1 MEHAK
6 QRKQIRRATEMKS
19 TPSIALILL
28 LSATVFAQQSDPPMK
43 MASVE
48 RPVTIMA
55 GLGSLHH
62 PVSTSKP
69 EAQRFFDQGL
79 SLVFAF
85 NHDEAVRSFKR
96 AAEIDPQMVRGW
108 WGVAL
113 ALGPN
118 INQEVDLAHEEA
130 AYDAA
135 QKARALAKNKPEGER
150 AYIEA
155 LAKRY
160 SLDPKSDLKKLAV
173 TYKNAMGELSRK
185 YPDDLD
191 AATLYAESMMD
202 LRPWQLWNADGKPA
216 EGTEEIV
223 AVLEWVLKRNPN
235 HPGAIH
241 YYIHTVEASPNPDR
255 ALAYASR
262 LAQLM
267 PMAGHLVHMPAHIY
281 ERVGDYQSAARSNA
295 DAAAADEAYFK
306 ATGAQGFYSMYYAHN
321 LDFLAIAHSMQGRYR
336 DALDASMKLVDFT
349 RPMVKDMPMFEPIL
363 AKAILMRERFNQ
375 WDEIMKQPQP
385 DASWS
390 STLALWHWAR
400 GIAFARRGDFGNAQS
415 EQKAFLDTAKSVPAD
430 SMSSLNPTSKIFLI
444 ADDVLRARIAEAK
457 HDDKSA
463 LEFFN
468 KGVRDEDAL
477 AYDEPPQWFHPVRE
491 SLGGLLLRRGNYA
504 EAEKVFRADLERNR
518 HSGRSLFGLTESL
531 KGQKKSDEAAV
542 AQREFETVWKNAD
555 TKLSIADL

>member
-1 MEHAK
+1 
-6 QRKQIRRATEMKS
+6 MKKFFI
-19 TPSIALILL
+19 IALVLL
-28 LSATVFAQQSDPPMK
+28 GTNTITAQQSDMQMK
-43 MASVE
+43 MGPA
-48 RPVTIMA
+48 PVTIMA

-62 PVSTSKP
+62 AVSTTNP

-85 NHDEAVRSFKR
+85 NHEEAIRSFKR
-96 AAEIDPQMVRGW
+96 AAELDPQMAMAW

-118 INQEVDLAHEEA
+118 INQDVDLAREQA
-130 AYDAA
+130 ATDAA
-135 QKARALAKNKPEGER
+135 QKALALARGKPEAER

-155 LAKRY
+155 LARRY

-202 LRPWQLWNADGKPA
+202 LRPWQLWSADGKPA

-223 AVLEWVLKRNPN
+223 AVLESVLKRNPN

-241 YYIHTVEASPNPDR
+241 YYIHAVEASPNPER
-255 ALAYASR
+255 ALAYAPKLS
-262 LAQLM
+262 LLM

-281 ERVGDYQSAARSNA
+281 ERVGDYPAAARSNA

-336 DALDASMKLVDFT
+336 DGLDASIKLVDFT

-363 AKAILMRERFNQ
+363 AKSILMRERFNQ

-385 DASWS
+385 EASWS
-390 STLALWHWAR
+390 STLAIWHWAR

-415 EQKAFLDTAKSVPAD
+415 EQKAFLDAAKSVPTD
-430 SMSSLNPTSKIFLI
+430 SMSSLNPTSKILSI
-444 ADDVLRARIAEAK
+444 ADDVLSARIAEAK
-457 HDDKSA
+457 HDNKSA
-463 LEFFN
+463 LEYFN
-468 KGVRDEDAL
+468 KGVSDEDAL

-491 SLGGLLLRRGNYA
+491 SLGGFLLRSGNYA

-518 HSGRSLFGLTESL
+518 HSGRSLFGLMESL
-531 KGQKKSDEAAV
+531 KAQKKNDAAV
-542 AQREFETVWKNAD
+542 MAQREFQTAWKNAD
-555 TKLSIADL
+555 TKLGLADL

>member
-1 MEHAK
+1 
-6 QRKQIRRATEMKS
+6 MKS
-19 TPSIALILL
+19 NPTISLIFL
-28 LSATVFAQQSDPPMK
+28 LSATAALAQQPDQQMK
-43 MASVE
+43 MSTTEKPA
-48 RPVTIMA
+48 TIMA

-62 PVSTSKP
+62 PVSTNKP

-85 NHDEAVRSFKR
+85 NHEQAIHSFKR
-96 AAEIDPQMVRGW
+96 AAEIDPQMAMAW

-118 INQEVDLAHEEA
+118 INQDVDLARELA
-130 AYDAA
+130 ATDAA
-135 QKARALAKNKPEGER
+135 QKALALAKDKPEAER

-191 AATLYAESMMD
+191 AAALYAESMMD

-223 AVLEWVLKRNPN
+223 AVLESVLKRNPN

-241 YYIHTVEASPNPDR
+241 YYIHTVEASPNPER
-255 ALAYASR
+255 ALAYAPKLPR
-262 LAQLM
+262 LM

-306 ATGAQGFYSMYYAHN
+306 ASGTPGVYAMYYAHN
-321 LDFLAIAHSMQGRYR
+321 LDFLAVANSMQGRYR
-336 DALDASMKLVDFT
+336 DAIAASDKLVALAK
-349 RPMVKDMPMFEPIL
+349 PMVEQMPMVEPFM
-363 AKAILMRERFNQ
+363 AKSLLMMVRFHK

-385 DASWS
+385 DS
-390 STLALWHWAR
+390 SLKVTSAVWHFAR
-400 GIAFARRGDFGNAQS
+400 GMAFAAKSMTEEAPS
-415 EQKAFLDTAKSVPAD
+415 EQQAFVQAEKSVPAGA
-430 SMSSLNPTSKIFLI
+430 MFGLNPANRILKIAECVLEARISGLSKIDQKVAVEL
-444 ADDVLRARIAEAK
+444 LR
-457 HDDKSA
+457 
-463 LEFFN
+463 
-468 KGVRDEDAL
+468 KGVEIEDSL
-477 AYDEPPQWFHPVRE
+477 AYDEPPAWFLPVRE
-491 SLGGLLLRRGNYA
+491 TLGGALMKQGDFAAA
-504 EAEKVFRADLERNR
+504 EQVFRDDLLRNR
-518 HSGRSLFGLTESL
+518 HNGRSLFGLMESL
-531 KGQKKSDEAAV
+531 K
-542 AQREFETVWKNAD
+542 AQRRDYSKAQTEFEKAWQSAD
-555 TKLSIADL
+555 EKIALQDLWY

>member
-1 MEHAK
+1 
-6 QRKQIRRATEMKS
+6 MKS
-19 TPSIALILL
+19 HLAIALILL
-28 LSATVFAQQSDPPMK
+28 LCTTIFAQQVDMK
-43 MASVE
+43 MAAGE
-48 RPVTIMA
+48 KPVTIMP

-62 PVSTSKP
+62 AVSTTNP

-85 NHDEAVRSFKR
+85 NHAEAIRSFKR
-96 AAEIDPQMVRGW
+96 AAELDPQMAMDW

-135 QKARALAKNKPEGER
+135 QKALALAKDKPEGER

-155 LAKRY
+155 LDKRY

-223 AVLEWVLKRNPN
+223 AVLESVLKRNPN

-281 ERVGDYQSAARSNA
+281 ERVGDYPAAARSNA
-295 DAAAADEAYFK
+295 EAAAADEAYFK
-306 ATGAQGFYSMYYAHN
+306 ATGMHGVYSMYYVHN
-321 LDFLAIAHSMQGRYR
+321 LDFLAIARSMQGRYR

-349 RPMVKDMPMFEPIL
+349 RPMIKDMPMFEPIL
-363 AKAILMRERFNQ
+363 AKPI
-375 WDEIMKQPQP
+375 
-385 DASWS
+385 
-390 STLALWHWAR
+390 
-400 GIAFARRGDFGNAQS
+400 
-415 EQKAFLDTAKSVPAD
+415 
-430 SMSSLNPTSKIFLI
+430 
-444 ADDVLRARIAEAK
+444 
-457 HDDKSA
+457 
-463 LEFFN
+463 
-468 KGVRDEDAL
+468 
-477 AYDEPPQWFHPVRE
+477 
-491 SLGGLLLRRGNYA
+491 
-504 EAEKVFRADLERNR
+504 
-518 HSGRSLFGLTESL
+518 
-531 KGQKKSDEAAV
+531 
-542 AQREFETVWKNAD
+542 
-555 TKLSIADL
+555 